1 MALDSTRREQGT
13 KAPGNPSEGLIRFL
27 RRSAWT
33 VVALGVIGFLV
44 VGAKRPANPTLL
56 PPDGYLTA
64 KGLPGFPTAY
74 LLVTPGYGLHAS
86 PGSCALVAS
95 NSAQQSV
102 GLMGQTSLH
111 GFAGMAFQF
120 QKPTQTPFYMKNTL
134 IPLTVAWFGSDGMYL
149 VSVDMQPCP
158 TTETICPTYGPGVP
172 YQLALEVPRGK
183 LGSLGIGPG
192 SVLHLGGSCTG

>member
-1 MALDSTRREQGT
+1 MPP
-13 KAPGNPSEGLIRFL
+13 APGHPSEGFIRLL

-33 VVALGVIGFLV
+33 VVALGILAFLI
-44 VGAKRPANPTLL
+44 VGANRPANPSLL

-64 KGLPGFPTAY
+64 KGLPGFGTAR
-74 LLVTPGYGLHAS
+74 LSVTPGYGLRAS
-86 PGSCALVAS
+86 GDGCVLVAS
-95 NSAQQSV
+95 TAAAQST

-111 GFAGMAFQF
+111 GFVGMAFRFANQ
-120 QKPTQTPFYMKNTL
+120 TQTAFYMKNTPM
-134 IPLTVAWFGSDGMYL
+134 PLTVAWFGADGAYL
-149 VSVDMQPCP
+149 VSVDMEPCP

-192 SVLHLGGSCTG
+192 SVLHLGGSCTT